1 MLRNIL
7 LASFLIGSACAM
19 HLEYLKVDS
28 DELLDGNLISD
39 IFNDFVDQSED
50 LPMTKEQ
57 IPVVCWACKWV
68 MKKVKKHL
76 GNHEKAESIR
86 AKLKNVCDKIGLAKT
101 ACKKMIDKNM
111 DILVDELSSGD
122 DPATICV
129 NAGLCKAVG
138 MLELIQA
145 LPQVYQEI

>member
-28 DELLDGNLISD
+28 DELLDGNL
-39 IFNDFVDQSED
+39 SED